1 MVSGTVHATP
11 RSETFV
17 LVIELA
23 TYRVLARSASGCVQP
38 AAGRAVAAGAV
49 PATAAPRL
57 DGHAVVLEP
66 LPPPLEQPPSRPAA
80 TTKAA
85 PATASRRP
93 IVPPAALTSSP
104 IAHHSPCSRRRTL
117 SHHAGTAGRARG
129 RGETTHTPRPAPP
142 FTTPPEPPSPPLPH
156 HSSRTSL

>member
-57 DGHAVVLEP
+57 DRHAVVLEP

-80 TTKAA
+80 TTNAA

-93 IVPPAALTSSP
+93 PIVPPAARSSSP
-104 IAHHSPCSRRRTL
+104 IAHHSPCSRRRTAQPPRW
-117 SHHAGTAGRARG
+117 HGRPGRG

-142 FTTPPEPPSPPLPH
+142 FTTPP
-156 HSSRTSL
+156 

>member
-93 IVPPAALTSSP
+93 PIVPPAALTSSP

-117 SHHAGTAGRARG
+117 SRHAGTAGRARG
-129 RGETTHTPRPAPP
+129 RGETTHTPGRLL
-142 FTTPPEPPSPPLPH
+142 PSPPLP
-156 HSSRTSL
+156 SLP

>member
-66 LPPPLEQPPSRPAA
+66 LPLPPPLEQPPSRPAA
-80 TTKAA
+80 TTNAA

-93 IVPPAALTSSP
+93 PIVPPAARTSSS
-104 IAHHSPCSRRRTL
+104 IAHHSPCSRRRTAQPPRW
-117 SHHAGTAGRARG
+117 HGRPG
-129 RGETTHTPRPAPP
+129 PRQG
-142 FTTPPEPPSPPLPH
+142 
-156 HSSRTSL
+156 